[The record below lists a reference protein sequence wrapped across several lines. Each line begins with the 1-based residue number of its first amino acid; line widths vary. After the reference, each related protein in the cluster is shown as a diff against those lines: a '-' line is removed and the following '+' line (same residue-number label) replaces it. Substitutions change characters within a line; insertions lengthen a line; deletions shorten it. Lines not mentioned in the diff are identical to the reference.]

1 MDTTKIKYCNNNGFL
16 IKNDRN
22 KYNILKKI
30 NNIVGYNVLN
40 TNYKIYSDRLI
51 HSLKHPSM
59 LATYITIGK
68 PCLIFLTKLF
78 GENVTLIIEKT
89 VNDNNLYPKIVS
101 VLLNFDEIL
110 YTDTLISA
118 EIYRHGSSWY
128 LIIDTLL
135 IYKGFKVS
143 YSNVNNI
150 KMINKIT
157 DGVKYNPVNLCKVI
171 SKKFISPNNIGTFL
185 NKTNLRLKGLKF
197 IKDTPIYFHFD
208 KRSITYN
215 NNKNL
220 PELPE
225 NNSYLITEKL
235 KELKN
240 ANTNKKLIRQSHK
253 QSPIFILEL
262 RKTKF
267 YGIYNL
273 FAKRDS
279 STYEKLG
286 VARIETIEISS
297 EIINK
302 LTRVSKFNIEADY
315 DYNFDKFR
323 VLKLTHNRN
332 ISTYKMIK
340 KSI

>member
-1 MDTTKIKYCNNNGFL
+1 MNTTKIKYCNNNGFL

-30 NNIVGYNVLN
+30 NNITGYNVLN
-40 TNYKIYSDRLI
+40 SNYKIYSDRLI
-51 HSLKHPSM
+51 DSIKHPSM

-68 PCLIFLTKLF
+68 PCFIFLTKLY
-78 GENVTLIIEKT
+78 GENVNLIIEKT

-101 VLLNFDEIL
+101 VLLNFDEML

-118 EIYRHGSSWY
+118 EIYRQGNSWY

-135 IYKGFKVS
+135 IYKGFNVN
-143 YSNVNNI
+143 YTNVNNI
-150 KMINKIT
+150 KMINKIA
-157 DGVKYNPVNLCKVI
+157 DGVKYTPINLCKI
-171 SKKFISPNNIGTFL
+171 ITKKFISPNKIDEFL
-185 NKTNLRLKGLKF
+185 NKTNLKLKGIKF
-197 IKDTPIYFHFD
+197 INKTPIYFHFD
-208 KRSITYN
+208 NRSIAYN
-215 NNKNL
+215 NNSKLNQL
-220 PELPE
+220 PD
-225 NNSYLITEKL
+225 NNTYLIKQKL
-235 KELKN
+235 QELR
-240 ANTNKKLIRQSHK
+240 AVTSNKIIKHNCK
-253 QSPIFILEL
+253 QSPKFIVEL
-262 RKTKF
+262 RKTDV

-273 FAKRDS
+273 FAKKDI

-286 VARIETIEISS
+286 FARIETIEISS

-302 LTRVSKFNIEADY
+302 LTRVSKFNVEVDY

-323 VLKLTHNRN
+323 VLKLTQNRN